1 MGSRERLSPA
11 DAAWLHMDR
20 PTNLMV
26 INAVTWFDEP
36 LDWNRVREI
45 VDERMV
51 RPFPRFRQRISESLL
66 PFDVPYWEDD
76 PNFALDHHLHHVA
89 LPGPGDQETLQ
100 NFVGD
105 LMSMPLDRAKPLWDF
120 YFVDGYGKGC
130 ATVFRIHHSIGDGI
144 ALGQVLLSLTDP
156 IDRSPT
162 DPIDAP
168 GAAAP
173 PAPERRPAGLT
184 SRLTGMLGPLA
195 WSATTSLHAVD
206 ALAHEGLQTLRHPTR
221 LRDIATLGR
230 DDVAALARLTLTPP
244 DSRTVLRGP
253 GVVSKRAVWGAPYP
267 LTDVKAIG
275 RPMRATVND
284 VMLAA
289 VTGALG
295 RYLRERDS
303 LVDNVRTFVPFNVR
317 PSDQAPPPTLGNKF
331 GLIFLDLPVGLDDP
345 RERIATV
352 SRRMAAVKNSPQ
364 GPISFGM
371 LRGVGLTPTTVEKR
385 IIDYFTAR
393 ATAVMTNVPGP
404 TQAVSFAGVPVR
416 GVVSWVPRSG
426 DTPIGLAI
434 FSYKGRV
441 QVGLAVDAQLVPE
454 PASILAAMHEELDLM
469 RQLVMATPA
478 KKRTKA
484 AAGG

>member
-1 MGSRERLSPA
+1 MASRERMSPA

-26 INAVTWFDEP
+26 INAVTWFNEP
-36 LDWNRVREI
+36 LDWNRVREV

-51 RPFPRFRQRISESLL
+51 RPFPRFRQRVSESLL
-66 PFDVPYWEDD
+66 PFDAPYWEDD
-76 PNFALDHHLHHVA
+76 PHFDLEHHLHHVA
-89 LPGPGDQETLQ
+89 LPGPGDQEVLQ

-105 LMSMPLDRAKPLWDF
+105 LMSMPLDRTKPLWDF
-120 YFVDGYGKGC
+120 YFVDGFGKGC
-130 ATVFRIHHSIGDGI
+130 ATIFRIHHAIGDGI

-156 IDRSPT
+156 ID
-162 DPIDAP
+162 AP
-168 GAAAP
+168 GDAAP
-173 PAPERRPAGLT
+173 PAADRRPTGLT
-184 SRLTGMLGPLA
+184 SRVTGMLGPLA
-195 WSATTSLHAVD
+195 WPATTSLHAVD
-206 ALAHEGLQTLRHPTR
+206 ALAHEGLQTLRHPMR
-221 LRDIATLGR
+221 LRDIATLRR
-230 DDVAALARLTLTPP
+230 DEVAALARLTLTPA
-244 DSRTVLRGP
+244 DSRTVLSGS
-253 GVVSKRAVWGAPYP
+253 GVVSKRAVWDAPYP
-267 LTDVKAIG
+267 LADVKAIG

-289 VTGALG
+289 VSGALG
-295 RYLRERDS
+295 RYLRERES

-317 PSDQAPPPTLGNKF
+317 PSDQPPPPTLGNKF

-345 RERIATV
+345 QERIVTV

-371 LRGVGLTPTTVEKR
+371 IRGVGLTPSTVEKR
-385 IIDYFTAR
+385 ILDYFTAK

-404 TQAVSFAGVPVR
+404 TRPVSFAGVPVG

-434 FSYKGRV
+434 FSYSGQV

-454 PASILAAMHEELDLM
+454 PASILAAMREELDLM
-469 RQLVMATPA
+469 RQLVAGPPA
-478 KKRTKA
+478 KKQTRA
-484 AAGG
+484 AAGR

>member
-1 MGSRERLSPA
+1 MASRQRLSPA

-26 INAVTWFDEP
+26 IQAVTWFDEP
-36 LDWNRVREI
+36 LNWSRVREI

-51 RPFPRFRQRISESLL
+51 RRFPRFRQRVSESLL
-66 PFDVPYWEDD
+66 PFDAPYWEDD
-76 PNFALDHHLHHVA
+76 PNFVLDHHLHHVA
-89 LPGPGDQETLQ
+89 LPSPGGQEALQ

-105 LMSMPLDRAKPLWDF
+105 LMSMPLDRTKPLWDF
-120 YFVDGYGKGC
+120 YFVDGFGKGS
-130 ATVFRIHHSIGDGI
+130 ATVFRIHHAIGDGI

-156 IDRSPT
+156 IDGP
-162 DPIDAP
+162 D
-168 GAAAP
+168 AAP
-173 PAPERRPAGLT
+173 PPAPDRRPTGLT
-184 SRLTGMLGPLA
+184 SRLTGMLGPLT
-195 WSATTSLHAVD
+195 WPATTSLHAVD
-206 ALAHEGLQTLRHPTR
+206 ALAHEGLQTLRHPMR
-221 LRDIATLGR
+221 LRDVASLGR
-230 DDVAALARLTLTPP
+230 DEAAALARLTLTPP
-244 DSRTVLRGP
+244 DSRTVLSGP
-253 GVVSKRAVWGAPYP
+253 GVVSKRAVWDAPYP
-267 LTDVKAIG
+267 LADVKAIG
-275 RPMRATVND
+275 RPMHATVND

-289 VTGALG
+289 VSGGLG

-317 PSDQAPPPTLGNKF
+317 PTDEPPPSTLGNKF

-345 RERIATV
+345 QERIATV

-364 GPISFGM
+364 GALSFGM

-385 IIDYFTAR
+385 LIDYFTAR

-404 TQAVSFAGVPVR
+404 TQPVSFAGVPVG

-434 FSYKGRV
+434 FSYSGQV

-454 PASILAAMHEELDLM
+454 PASILAGMREDLDVM
-469 RQLVMATPA
+469 RQLVAETPA
-478 KKRTKA
+478 KKRPKA
-484 AAGG
+484 AAGR